1 MAKSMKYN
9 EKAVEAIEPFNVRRK
24 QLEIDFMTQRQFN
37 GIVNALT
44 MVVEEPGWDQ
54 DVFDPLCDAVRNL
67 INKLPPK
74 ITNELEPLFNDCV
87 SEVQKYP

>member
-1 MAKSMKYN
+1 MGYN

-24 QLEIDFMTQRQFN
+24 ELGIDFMTQRQFN

-44 MVVEEPGWDQ
+44 MVVEESGWDQ
-54 DVFDPLCDAVRNL
+54 DVFDPLCEAVRNL
-67 INKLPPK
+67 IDKLPPK
-74 ITNELEPLFNDCV
+74 VKSELEPVFNHCV

>member
-1 MAKSMKYN
+1 
-9 EKAVEAIEPFNVRRK
+9 
-24 QLEIDFMTQRQFN
+24 MTQRQFK

-87 SEVQKYP
+87 SAVQKYP